1 MQESNS
7 QFAFRNWQ
15 YIPYPREE
23 SPPEADQ
30 PSAQKTADK
39 LAENLRFQIDLS

>member
-30 PSAQKTADK
+30 P